1 LSRRKAAEKYLASK
15 LNCFKHENMTTSIAT
30 DVQTAMRKQH
40 KKAINYQICENQ
52 RLEDRLNLP
61 NICLIEI

>member
-30 DVQTAMRKQH
+30 DVQTAMSKQTCKIKNCTKN
-40 KKAINYQICENQ
+40 KKA
-52 RLEDRLNLP
+52 D
-61 NICLIEI
+61 